1 MPRQSEPSSRAR
13 ASKKGEPKSEM
24 AAYERQQIRRAV
36 ADLDAPHGQPKVP
49 GIETQ
54 EQRIRERAYQIWC
67 DEGKPEGRREEHW
80 HRARE
85 EIEAELASK
94 PPPG

>member
-1 MPRQSEPSSRAR
+1 M
-13 ASKKGEPKSEM
+13 G
-24 AAYERQQIRRAV
+24 AYERQQVRTAV
-36 ADLDAPHGQPKVP
+36 ADLDAPHGQSKAP

-85 EIEAELASK
+85 EIEAELASE
-94 PPPG
+94 PPG